1 MAAYK
6 ESVPAASPPVSASL
20 PPRVCIVAIPT
31 KREEFGR
38 LRRRWPWR
46 GVSSG
51 RAFSSRR
58 GRRSRWSG
66 RSCLGRWAS
75 PQPLRSLITLSGA
88 QCNDAT
94 SMILGAAFER
104 RWSTRRRRS
113 GRVVEEEWMATRRAL
128 PKIAECAC
136 VSCSSLQSQRICGGY
151 WRWSDGTRA
160 LRATATFAQ
169 RRHHG
174 RGRLECW
181 YRLGCE
187 AVEGMGRHRRV
198 VAQGSGLREV
208 RLDEVVP

>member
-6 ESVPAASPPVSASL
+6 ESVPAASPPVSALAS
-20 PPRVCIVAIPT
+20 PPVCIVAIPT
-31 KREEFGR
+31 KREEIGR
-38 LRRRWPWR
+38 LRRRWSWR

-75 PQPLRSLITLSGA
+75 PQPLRSLITPSGV

-94 SMILGAAFER
+94 PMILGAAFER

-136 VSCSSLQSQRICGGY
+136 CCRAVHYSRSGSAAAIGGGATVHARCGLLRHSRNAGITVAVAL
-151 WRWSDGTRA
+151 SVGTGSA
-160 LRATATFAQ
+160 AKPLR
-169 RRHHG
+169 
-174 RGRLECW
+174 
-181 YRLGCE
+181 
-187 AVEGMGRHRRV
+187 
-198 VAQGSGLREV
+198 
-208 RLDEVVP
+208 